1 MFIQTLRMKH
11 NIAEGAS
18 IVERLLLLTKVATTR
33 TIITSMALDFW
44 VLADWTRQK
53 YPLRA
58 VCVLPELL
66 IPSVNE
72 FLRGL
77 FWTLNRNP
85 LLLCLHRGPPFAILK
100 AATFIFT
107 ETCPLVAAFHLFTS
121 ALHHLIKIT
130 EAI

>member
-11 NIAEGAS
+11 NIVEGAS

-33 TIITSMALDFW
+33 TIITSMALNFW
-44 VLADWTRQK
+44 VWADWTRQK
-53 YPLRA
+53 CPLRA
-58 VCVLPELL
+58 VFVLPESLR
-66 IPSVNE
+66 PPVNE

-85 LLLCLHRGPPFAILK
+85 LLLYLHRGPPFAISK
-100 AATFIFT
+100 AATFILT
-107 ETCPLVAAFHLFTS
+107 ETCPLVAAFHSFAS
-121 ALHHLIKIT
+121 ALHHLMKIT